1 VYSGLCLKT
10 GSAVAGEMDEIKERW
25 MESKDDLAE
34 YFSKAAG
41 LDLFIFFLLTG
52 KYHLVYKIK
61 V

>member
-1 VYSGLCLKT
+1 
-10 GSAVAGEMDEIKERW
+10 MDEIKERW

-41 LDLFIFFLLTG
+41 LDLLIFFLLTG